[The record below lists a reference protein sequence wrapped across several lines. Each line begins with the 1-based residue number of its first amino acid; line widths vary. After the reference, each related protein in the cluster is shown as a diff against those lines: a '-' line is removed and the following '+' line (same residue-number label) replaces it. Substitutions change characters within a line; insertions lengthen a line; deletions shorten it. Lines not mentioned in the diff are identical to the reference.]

1 MNRIYWDIDKIAM
14 LTDHMD
20 ATAHSHGMIQF
31 FLCLEGNL
39 QIKAAGEI
47 RVCPCIAVNQNVR
60 HSFRAGSKRHLTI
73 VFDPMSPMGIRLS
86 RLMEGAPCRIFGE
99 ADIQALLPPALAMVQ
114 TFDADTY
121 HRFIKALH
129 GVLQADPPTPMDD
142 RIRELLAILEHC
154 DCHEHAIERY
164 ADTLCLSPSRLSHL
178 FSEAGRYFP
187 EKLPDLAPASAC
199 LPGHPPGQLH
209 HRCRHER
216 RLRFSLSFCLHGEAA
231 HGCARPGHR
240 ERQRIFES
248 FRIPGLLSWC
258 HNKKEALL

>member
-73 VFDPMSPMGIRLS
+73 VFDPMSPIGIRLS

-99 ADIQALLPPALAMVQ
+99 ADVQALLPPALAMVQ

-129 GVLQADPPTPMDD
+129 GVLQADPLRPWMTGFGNCWPFWNTAIATNTP
-142 RIRELLAILEHC
+142 
-154 DCHEHAIERY
+154 
-164 ADTLCLSPSRLSHL
+164 LSAMRTPCV
-178 FSEAGRYFP
+178 
-187 EKLPDLAPASAC
+187 C
-199 LPGHPPGQLH
+199 LPAGFPTCF
-209 HRCRHER
+209 R
-216 RLRFSLSFCLHGEAA
+216 S
-231 HGCARPGHR
+231 RPV
-240 ERQRIFES
+240 F
-248 FRIPGLLSWC
+248 P
-258 HNKKEALL
+258 

>member
-86 RLMEGAPCRIFGE
+86 WLMEGAPCWIFGE
-99 ADIQALLPPALAMVQ
+99 ADVQALLPPALAMVQ

-129 GVLQADPPTPMDD
+129 GVLQADPPAPMDD

-178 FSEAGRYFP
+178 FSEQAGISLKSYLTLHQLQRAFRDILQGSSITDAAMNAGFDSP
-187 EKLPDLAPASAC
+187 SHFASTVKRLMGMPARATVKDSEF
-199 LPGHPPGQLH
+199 LKVYGSPM
-209 HRCRHER
+209 
-216 RLRFSLSFCLHGEAA
+216 
-231 HGCARPGHR
+231 
-240 ERQRIFES
+240 
-248 FRIPGLLSWC
+248 
-258 HNKKEALL
+258 

>member
-73 VFDPMSPMGIRLS
+73 VFDPMSPIGIRLS
-86 RLMEGAPCRIFGE
+86 RLMEGAPCWIFGE
-99 ADIQALLPPALAMVQ
+99 ADVQALLPPALAMVQ

-178 FSEAGRYFP
+178 FSEQAGISLKSYLTLHQLQRAFRDILQGSSITDAAMNAGFDSP
-187 EKLPDLAPASAC
+187 SHFASTVKRLMGMPARATVKDSEF
-199 LPGHPPGQLH
+199 LKVYGSPM
-209 HRCRHER
+209 
-216 RLRFSLSFCLHGEAA
+216 
-231 HGCARPGHR
+231 
-240 ERQRIFES
+240 
-248 FRIPGLLSWC
+248 
-258 HNKKEALL
+258 